1 MKRRRGHPGKG
12 HSRGAAMMVWLFFAN
27 LFEPRKAAA
36 IEHIQRTRDLGAEAH
51 RTAATPAAPPPE
63 QP

>member
-1 MKRRRGHPGKG
+1 
-12 HSRGAAMMVWLFFAN
+12 MMVWLFFAN
-27 LFEPRKAAA
+27 LFEPKKSAA

-63 QP
+63 QQ